1 MNLWYFG
8 SQAPIGYCV
17 SWTRKELI
25 AGAIH
30 RDSPPAPQP
39 VRAHQLRRNPFVRI
53 NCAAIP
59 ETLFDSEVFGHE
71 KGGL

>member
-17 SWTRKELI
+17 SWTCKELI

-30 RDSPPAPQP
+30 RDSP
-39 VRAHQLRRNPFVRI
+39 LRRNPFVRI